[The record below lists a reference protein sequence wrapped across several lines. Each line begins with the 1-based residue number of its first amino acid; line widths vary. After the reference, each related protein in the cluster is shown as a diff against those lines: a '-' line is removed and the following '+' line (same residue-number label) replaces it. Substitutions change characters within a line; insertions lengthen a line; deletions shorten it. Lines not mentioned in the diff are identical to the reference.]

1 MGDLTI
7 RDAEARDARAIAKI
21 QVNASRVAYAGIFS
35 TVSSTMTVESRIP
48 VWQDFIAVAGGQ
60 QRLLVAEQSAEICG
74 YAHFGPTR
82 DRDQSASP
90 AELYSIYVTPE
101 RWRHG
106 IGSRL
111 LIQSTKM
118 LGEAGFASCTL
129 WVLAQNGNARRFYAR
144 HGWRSDGTERPVD
157 GQVSEVRYRKEELLL
172 ERLGSACAR
181 GTGG

>member
-1 MGDLTI
+1 MWCVAKCEAMGDLTI
-7 RDAEARDARAIAKI
+7 RDAEARDARAIATI

-48 VWQDFIAVAGGQ
+48 VWLDFIAVAGSQ

-82 DRDQSASP
+82 ERDQSASP
-90 AELYSIYVTPE
+90 AAELYSIYVTPKC
-101 RWRHG
+101 WRHG
-106 IGSRL
+106 IGSGL
-111 LIQSTKM
+111 LIRSTKM

-129 WVLAQNGNARRFYAR
+129 WVLAQNGNARRFYER

-157 GQVSEVRYRKEELLL
+157 LQVSEVRYRKEGLLL
-172 ERLGSACAR
+172 ASS
-181 GTGG
+181 

>member
-7 RDAEARDARAIAKI
+7 RDAEARDARAIAAI

-35 TVSSTMTVESRIP
+35 TAPATMTVENRIP
-48 VWQDFIAVAGGQ
+48 VWQDFIAAAGSQ
-60 QRLLVAEQSAEICG
+60 QRLLVAEQSAETEICG

-82 DRDQSASP
+82 DLDQSASP
-90 AELYSIYVTPE
+90 SAELYSIYVTPE

-106 IGSRL
+106 IGSGL
-111 LIQSTKM
+111 LIRSTKM

-129 WVLAQNGNARRFYAR
+129 WVLAQNGNARRFYER

-157 GQVSEVRYRKEELLL
+157 GPIPEIRYRKEGLLL
-172 ERLGSACAR
+172 ARL
-181 GTGG
+181 

>member
-7 RDAEARDARAIAKI
+7 RDGEARDAQAIAKI

-35 TVSSTMTVESRIP
+35 SVPPSMTVESRIP
-48 VWQDFIAVAGGQ
+48 VWHDLIAVAGGQ

-90 AELYSIYVTPE
+90 AAELYSIYVTPE

-106 IGSRL
+106 IGSEL
-111 LIQSTKM
+111 LIQSTKL

-129 WVLAQNGNARRFYAR
+129 WVLAQNGNARRFYER
-144 HGWRSDGTERPVD
+144 HGWQPDGTERPVD
-157 GQVSEVRYRKEELLL
+157 GPILELRYRKKGLLL
-172 ERLGSACAR
+172 ARL
-181 GTGG
+181 